1 MKSKAFRLLLSA
13 VCLSVALWTPTV
25 SLAISDCPPDYCGD
39 LRDQCENTGGQFT
52 QTSISVCRL
61 PNGTLQPSFNW
72 VCEYP
77 SQPPTGDACYG
88 V

>member
-13 VCLSVALWTPTV
+13 TCLGVALWTPKV
-25 SLAISDCPPDYCGD
+25 SLAFTDCPPDSCGS
-39 LRDQCENTGGQFT
+39 LRADCEDDGGQFT
-52 QTSISVCRL
+52 QTAVGIC
-61 PNGTLQPSFNW
+61 NAGGTTQPSFNW

-77 SQPPTGDACYG
+77 DRPPTGDACYG